1 MPFFCMVK
9 DKIEISVI
17 IPVYNEESTCEEIIY
32 KVKQV
37 NLVKEIIVVDDGST
51 DATYETLN
59 KIHDIHIIKHDKN
72 MGKGAAVLSGLSYVN
87 CNYVITQDAD
97 LEYYPE
103 DYYKLAT
110 QINTLNIEVVY
121 GSRWLGKPTQWSMH
135 YIVNQM
141 ISLFSN
147 IFNGILITD
156 MPTCYKLMPTALLRS
171 LNIQSNG
178 FGIDAEITAKL
189 ARNNKL
195 IKEIPIK
202 YSKRGKLAGKKL
214 RLRDG
219 LIAAW
224 TCFRFSFIEK

>member
-1 MPFFCMVK
+1 MIK
-9 DKIEISVI
+9 DNIEISVI

-32 KVKQV
+32 RVNKV
-37 NLVKEIIVVDDGST
+37 NLVKEIIVVDDAST
-51 DATYETLN
+51 DATSEILN
-59 KIHDIHIIKHDKN
+59 KIDGINIIKHNKN
-72 MGKGAAVLSGLSYVN
+72 MGKGAAVRSGLDHVK

-103 DYYKLAT
+103 DYYRLSET
-110 QINTLNIEVVY
+110 MNSNNVEVVY
-121 GSRWLGKPTQWSMH
+121 GSRWLEKPIVWNIH

-147 IFNGILITD
+147 VFNGILITD
-156 MPTCYKLMPTALLRS
+156 MPTCYKLMPTSLLRS

-189 ARNNKL
+189 ARNNKS

-202 YSKRGKLAGKKL
+202 YSKREKQAGKKL

-219 LIAAW
+219 LVAAW
-224 TCFRFSFIEK
+224 ACFRYSCIEK